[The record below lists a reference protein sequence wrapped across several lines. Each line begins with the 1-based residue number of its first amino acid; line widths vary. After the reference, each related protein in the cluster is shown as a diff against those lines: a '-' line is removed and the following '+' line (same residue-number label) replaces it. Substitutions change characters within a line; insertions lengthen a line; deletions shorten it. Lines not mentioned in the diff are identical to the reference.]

1 MVKIAIVTVS
11 DSCFRGEREDESGK
25 LIQQMVDSLGEVVE
39 YKIVPDEKEALR
51 SCLLYLIEVK
61 KVDLVL
67 TTGGTGISP
76 RDITPDVTEEVIDR
90 KIPGFGELMRI
101 KTFFSSPTSVL
112 SRSIAGLKGKALV
125 VNLPGSPKGVRECL
139 EILLPLFP
147 HAFEMIRGL
156 PHG

>member
-101 KTFFSSPTSVL
+101 KTFSSSPTSVL
-112 SRSIAGLKGKALV
+112 SRSIAGLKEKTLV

>member
-51 SCLLYLIEVK
+51 SCLLYLIEVE

-101 KTFFSSPTSVL
+101 KTFSSSPTSVL
-112 SRSIAGLKGKALV
+112 SRSIAGLKEKTLV

>member
-51 SCLLYLIEVK
+51 SCLLYLIEVE

>member
-101 KTFFSSPTSVL
+101 KTFSSSPTSVL